1 MARRSY
7 EYTDPTFPIQIR
19 PDLVVR
25 IHPMP
30 HDLSQAEADK
40 ICRVVQAMV
49 LPTDAPELLGEQHR
63 EDTTRDG

>member
-7 EYTDPTFPIQIR
+7 IYDDPTFPIQVR
-19 PDLVVR
+19 PDLVIR

-49 LPTDAPELLGEQHR
+49 LPTDAPLQPYPGHI
-63 EDTTRDG
+63 EDEE